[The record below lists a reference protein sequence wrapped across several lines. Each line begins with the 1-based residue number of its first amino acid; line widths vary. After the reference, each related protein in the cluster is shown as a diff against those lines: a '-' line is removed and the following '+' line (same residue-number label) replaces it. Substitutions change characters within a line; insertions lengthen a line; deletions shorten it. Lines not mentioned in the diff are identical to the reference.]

1 MSLIL
6 EALRKSEER
15 RRLGESPT
23 LISESAWATR
33 RRYHAR
39 APRRMAQVALLFL
52 LAAALAVGAWWW
64 WRARTGATPSPA
76 PPAAAQPSVAANT
89 PPDVVPGSPPPA
101 PAPRT
106 DTTAPMVQQDTTAE
120 PLSSAP
126 PPAVQPTPLPSAP
139 EDVAAHDAPIDPEL
153 KARFERGEVF
163 ANSVDQLRTVQ
174 PTSETPYVPP
184 EAALPQPLPD
194 PENAPDLSSQPP
206 SATAP
211 ASVPPAPS
219 EPDAQQTLTAEP
231 AATPAQ
237 TFASA
242 TEEGLMLH
250 WQLSA
255 ETRTRMPALK
265 LSMHV
270 YADDPAGRFVILDGK
285 RRVEGDPIDQGLR
298 VEAIRRDGVVLSYNG
313 QRFLVARAGQ

>member
-15 RRLGESPT
+15 RRLGETPS

-39 APRRMAQVALLFL
+39 ASRRGVHLIVVALVLSA
-52 LAAALAVGAWWW
+52 LAAAAWWW
-64 WRARTGATPSPA
+64 WKTSTPMTSTPPTPASTPTAIPSTAATTPAATPRAIEHEPMPDADSAASPVTRRA
-76 PPAAAQPSVAANT
+76 PAEPIPSTPPAA
-89 PPDVVPGSPPPA
+89 
-101 PAPRT
+101 
-106 DTTAPMVQQDTTAE
+106 VQA
-120 PLSSAP
+120 
-126 PPAVQPTPLPSAP
+126 TPLPTTP
-139 EDVAAHDAPIDPEL
+139 EDLDPGRAAIDPAV

-174 PTSETPYVPP
+174 PTSETPYVPAD
-184 EAALPQPLPD
+184 AALPQPLPD
-194 PENAPDLSSQPP
+194 PENPP
-206 SATAP
+206 ELAALPPPATAP
-211 ASVPPAPS
+211 VPAPAVAAAQPTIVAEAQADS
-219 EPDAQQTLTAEP
+219 DLPSASNPDEVLP
-231 AATPAQ
+231 
-237 TFASA
+237 
-242 TEEGLMLH
+242 LH
-250 WQLSA
+250 WQLSV
-255 ETRTRMPALK
+255 ETRTRLPALK

-298 VEAIRRDGVVLSYNG
+298 LEAIRRDGVVLSYNG